1 MLKKFIAS
9 SAAGLLAVSSIAAS
23 ATPIAFESADRTAS
37 SIDASE
43 KLEGENGIL
52 IALLAAAAVIAGI
65 ILIQDSEGS
74 VDDLPTS
81 P

>member
-1 MLKKFIAS
+1 MKFGKL
-9 SAAGLLAVSSIAAS
+9 AAGFAAVSLVAAPVAAQMSNSKAPAVERVS
-23 ATPIAFESADRTAS
+23 ATS
-37 SIDASE
+37 SSE

-65 ILIQDSEGS
+65 IIIA
-74 VDDLPTS
+74 DDDDPTS

>member
-1 MLKKFIAS
+1 MKFGKLAAAVAAVSLVAAPVAAQAVNS
-9 SAAGLLAVSSIAAS
+9 SASAAQRVGAIS
-23 ATPIAFESADRTAS
+23 PFD
-37 SIDASE
+37 E

-65 ILIQDSEGS
+65 IIIAGDN
-74 VDDLPTS
+74 DPTS